1 MTRTSLLLAAMAMSF
16 STSAFAQAPEP
27 VATAPAAAPAPAEAP
42 APAPAAQPDPNQ
54 PYQVLRA
61 TDRDMS
67 CEQLAAES
75 NELNAWLLANH
86 KSEVKKADNAKTKA
100 GLMHAA
106 GKFGISRL
114 GGGFGGLGGLGVKAA
129 QDANDAAANAVA
141 QSGQA
146 TGEVTPQQ
154 QRMNRLMVLFKDKG
168 C

>member
-16 STSAFAQAPEP
+16 TTSAFAQSSQPAPE
-27 VATAPAAAPAPAEAP
+27 AAAPAAP
-42 APAPAAQPDPNQ
+42 APAPAPVVDPNQ

-61 TDRDMS
+61 TDRDLT

-75 NELNAWLLANH
+75 NDLNAWLLANH
-86 KSEVKKADNAKTKA
+86 KSEVKKAEGAKTKA
-100 GLMHAA
+100 GLLHAA
-106 GKFGISRL
+106 GKFGISRMPGL
-114 GGGFGGLGGLGVKAA
+114 GGFGGMGVKAA
-129 QDANDAAANAVA
+129 QEANDTAANAVA
-141 QSGQA
+141 QSGQP